1 MGFKLYW
8 GWKSKPKTA
17 GRPPIK
23 KEIRDVIRRMAQEN
37 PSWGAPHI
45 LSELR
50 LLGYEVA
57 QATVATY
64 MPKSRQPPSQTWLD
78 VSRQTCARCGRHAV
92 RWRSASWLSARG
104 LIPGRHL
111 FTPLGEA
118 SAQLRRPSVHARPLT
133 LVARVMRCVEAGRW
147 LRLASL
153 FDCRRAGWDF

>member
-64 MPKSRQPPSQTWLD
+64 MPKSRQPPSQTWRTFLAKHVPD
-78 VSRQTCARCGRHAV
+78 VVAMPCVG
-92 RWRSASWLSARG
+92 G
-104 LIPGRHL
+104 LHHGY
-111 FTPLGEA
+111 
-118 SAQLRRPSVHARPLT
+118 RR
-133 LVARVMRCVEAGRW
+133 VA
-147 LRLASL
+147 
-153 FDCRRAGWDF
+153 